1 MRATANVLASALF
14 LLSQQSHLFGQSVTG
29 SISGTATVDGKP
41 APGVTIILL
50 NRMSRGSMSKFTAV
64 TDDEGRFR
72 LSGVP
77 VGNYDVQ
84 AQSAVLIPAPAE
96 PGSFPQSVAVGE
108 ASVIEGIEIQLV
120 RGAVI
125 TGKVTGADGKPVVGR
140 ALLLRSA
147 DKKPFHVA
155 RSLVSGRT
163 DDRGVYRF
171 YGVSPG
177 SYLVGIG
184 TSGDRPFYDNSDS
197 DAVFYPNVTTAA
209 EAKPVQVA
217 EGEEKTDI
225 DIALGARPRGIEV
238 SGQVVDDETGMPMTG
253 VAVFYGTMTTTPQ
266 GTQQMTSMQYGSPSD
281 RTGRFYFSGISPGH
295 YSAFVRGTFGGP
307 GGYSDPVVFD
317 VSDSNV
323 TNLVVRVRAGATVKG
338 MVVLNDPNDRAAASA
353 LGTLLVY
360 LNPIGNATPMGLAG
374 QVNGDGSFQVKGVP
388 PGRVR
393 ISITSRE
400 GGPPSYSVLRV
411 EEDASAVNDATIS
424 ISADGSVEP
433 IAIVVAYGSGSIS
446 GTVRLTNG
454 GSPAGLKLRLVA
466 KWLGAQTEN
475 GMQRTAAQIDARGN
489 FFLERLV
496 PGSYEI
502 AVYTMSAKSGAAGQQ
517 TVIVNK
523 GQVTQVTCT
532 IDPNALQQ

>member
-1 MRATANVLASALF
+1 
-14 LLSQQSHLFGQSVTG
+14 
-29 SISGTATVDGKP
+29 
-41 APGVTIILL
+41 VTIILL
-50 NRMSRGSMSKFTAV
+50 NRMSRGSPSKSTAV

-96 PGSFPQSVAVGE
+96 PGSYQQAVAVVGGS
-108 ASVIEGIEIQLV
+108 AIEGIEIQLV

-140 ALLLRSA
+140 AVVLRSA

-184 TSGDRPFYDNSDS
+184 TSGDRPSYDNSDS
-197 DAVFYPNVTTAA
+197 EAVFYPNVRTVA
-209 EAKPVQVA
+209 EAKPVHVA

-225 DIALGARPRGIEV
+225 DIALDARPRGVEV
-238 SGQVVDDETGMPMTG
+238 SGQVVDDETGMPMAG
-253 VAVFYGTMTTTPQ
+253 VAVFYGTMTTTTQ
-266 GTQQMTSMQYGSPSD
+266 GTQEMRSMQYGSPSD

-295 YSAFVRGTFGGP
+295 YSAFVRGTLGGP
-307 GGYSDPVVFD
+307 AAYSDPVDFD
-317 VSDSNV
+317 VSASNV
-323 TNLVVRVRAGATVKG
+323 TNLVVRVRAGATVRG
-338 MVVLNDPNDRAAASA
+338 MVVLNDPNDQAAAA
-353 LGTLLVY
+353 KLGTLLVY
-360 LNPIGNATPMGLAG
+360 LNPIGNSTPIGVLG
-374 QVNGDGSFQVKGVP
+374 QVNGDGSFQIKGAP
-388 PGRVR
+388 PGKAR
-393 ISITSRE
+393 ISISSIE
-400 GGPPSYSVLRV
+400 GLTNYSVLRV
-411 EEDASAVNDATIS
+411 EEGTSAVNDSTIS
-424 ISADGSVEP
+424 ISADGNVEP
-433 IAIVVAYGSGSIS
+433 IAIVVAYGSGAIS

-454 GSPAGLKLRLVA
+454 GSPAGLRLVA

-475 GMQRTAAQIDARGN
+475 GMQRNYAQVDARGN

-502 AVYTMSAKSGAAGQQ
+502 AVYTTSAKSGAAGQQ
-517 TVIVNK
+517 TVIVNQ
-523 GQVTQVTCT
+523 GQVTHVTCT
-532 IDPNALQQ
+532 IDPNAFQQ

>member
-1 MRATANVLASALF
+1 MRATSSLLSTALF
-14 LLSQQSHLFGQSVTG
+14 LLSLQSYSSGQSGTG
-29 SISGTATVDGKP
+29 SVSGTATVDGKP
-41 APGVTIILL
+41 ASGVTIVFS
-50 NRMSRGSMSKFTAV
+50 NRMSRARPSKSTAV
-64 TDDEGRFR
+64 TDGEGRFR

-84 AQSAVLIPAPAE
+84 AQSAVLIPATAE
-96 PGSFPQSVAVGE
+96 PGRYQQAVAVVEGS
-108 ASVIEGIEIQLV
+108 AIEGIEIQLV

-125 TGKVTGADGKPVVGR
+125 TGKVTGADGNPVVGR

-147 DKKPFHVA
+147 NKKPFHVA

-171 YGVSPG
+171 YGVTPG

-184 TSGDRPFYDNSDS
+184 TSGDRLFYDNSDS
-197 DAVFYPNVTTAA
+197 DAVFYPNAPTAA

-225 DIALGARPRGIEV
+225 DIALGARPRGVEV
-238 SGQVVDDETGMPMTG
+238 SGQVVDDETGMPMAG
-253 VAVFYGTMTTTPQ
+253 VAVFYGAMTTTTQ
-266 GTQQMTSMQYGSPSD
+266 GTQEMGSMQYGSSSD
-281 RTGRFYFSGISPGH
+281 KTGRFYLSGISPGH
-295 YSAFVRGTFGGP
+295 YSAFVRGMLGGP
-307 GGYSDPVVFD
+307 AAYSDPVVFD

-323 TNLVVRVRAGATVKG
+323 TNLVVRVRAGATVRG
-338 MVVLNDPNDRAAASA
+338 MVVLSDPNDQAAAA
-353 LGTLLVY
+353 GLGTLLVY
-360 LNPIGNATPMGLAG
+360 LNPISNSAPMGGVTG
-374 QVNGDGSFQVKGVP
+374 QVNGDGSFQIKGAE
-388 PGRVR
+388 PGKAR
-393 ISITSRE
+393 ISIYSRD
-400 GGPPSYSVLRV
+400 GLPSYNVLRV
-411 EEDASAVNDATIS
+411 EEGASTVNDSTIS
-424 ISADGSVEP
+424 ISDGNVEP
-433 IAIVVAYGSGSIS
+433 VTIVVAYGSGSIS

-475 GMQRTAAQIDARGN
+475 GMQRTAAQVDARGN

-502 AVYTMSAKSGAAGQQ
+502 AVYTTSAKSGAAGQQ